1 MNSDIKNNNLKN
13 EQEDTHQYKTG
24 MHKISLQEIFI
35 ILSIAIIMVFVI
47 YRLNDPSI
55 FPIKQVR
62 IEGEFRQLSTFTLQ
76 KSVEDKVRGGFFN
89 IDVTAIREAVLKE
102 PWVYDVS
109 VHRVWPDGLRV
120 SVKEQVAIS
129 RWKNTGLLNKE
140 GELFSPDAATYPVE
154 LPSLDG
160 PTGTEK
166 LLMSKYQ
173 QINLLLEKLDMQLVQ
188 LKLNDRRAW
197 TFVLNN
203 DLRVIVGRSD
213 IDERVT
219 RFIHYVP
226 LGLKEKLAQAKQI
239 DMRYTNGFAVQWSET
254 KDKLNVEQA
263 DVGQGA

>member
-1 MNSDIKNNNLKN
+1 MNSDIKKNNLEN
-13 EQEDTHQYKTG
+13 EQADKHPFKTG
-24 MHKISLQEIFI
+24 MHKISLPEIFI
-35 ILSIAIIMVFVI
+35 VLSITVIMVFVI
-47 YRLNDPSI
+47 YRFNDPSTL
-55 FPIKQVR
+55 PIKQVR
-62 IEGEFRQLSTFTLQ
+62 IEGEFRQLSTLTLQ
-76 KSVEDKVRGGFFN
+76 KLVEDKVRGGFFN

-109 VHRVWPDGLRV
+109 VHRIWPDGLRV
-120 SVKEQVAIS
+120 SVKEQIAIS
-129 RWKNTGLLNKE
+129 RWKNKGLLNKD
-140 GELFSPDAATYPVE
+140 GDLFFPDAASFPAE
-154 LPSLDG
+154 LPILDG
-160 PTGTEK
+160 PAGMEK

-173 QINLLLEKLDMQLVQ
+173 QINLLLEKLNMQLVQ

-239 DMRYTNGFAVQWSET
+239 DMRYTNGFAVQWPQKNQKIAGNYGKKS
-254 KDKLNVEQA
+254 
-263 DVGQGA
+263 